1 MWSKRSIFGERSL
14 GPVDWLALTAILAF
28 ALVLTDPSGFL
39 STDVGGKVATLEAM
53 DDRGDVSPDL
63 GYWAEAV
70 DPDGSL
76 YPMWS
81 TVHVNDR
88 WVNVTSLPMLY
99 AMLPLYHVGGA
110 LAAGVVPLAGTV
122 AAAAAAAWLAGE
134 IGGRRRATFWM
145 VGAAS
150 PLTIYALDLWEHSL
164 GVAAM
169 VAAITL
175 SLRASRGEGSWRP
188 AAVAGLLFGLAATMR
203 QEALVYGFVAGV
215 ALIGRLWFLTP
226 RSSLWSRL
234 VRTTPPSGA
243 VALGAL
249 ATMAANTILEHAM
262 IGGVTRTGRSA
273 GTAAAFGS
281 DLGLRWREAIIT
293 GASAFPSSE
302 PLLLVVGIATVA
314 LLVAIGR
321 AALNPDAKA
330 APIGLYTVG
339 LGLIAILLVLDLI
352 VEGGRFIPGL
362 AATTPIA
369 ALGLW
374 GAFREP
380 DRAFVASIALGSLPL
395 VWATQ
400 YTGGAG
406 PQWGGRYILTTGTV
420 LVAIATAV
428 LVGARA
434 RRVLVRVA
442 AVGFAVTFFGV
453 GWTVYRTAS
462 IGTAMEQLA
471 AREETVLVFSDSH
484 LSREGGVHAYREKWL
499 AALTDETRQ
508 EAADALVALGVDRIG
523 YVQHDRGDVPTVLP
537 GWEVVGTDRVRLIG
551 DDYLLVSTQEPI
563 E

>member
-1 MWSKRSIFGERSL
+1 MWSKLSIFGERSV
-14 GPVDWLALTAILAF
+14 GPVDWFVLVSILAF
-28 ALVLTDPSGFL
+28 ALALTDPNGFL
-39 STDVGGKVATLEAM
+39 STDVGGKIATLEAM

-81 TVHVNDR
+81 TTHVDDQ

-99 AMLPLYHVGGA
+99 AMLPLYRFGGP
-110 LAAGVVPLAGTV
+110 LAAGVVPLIGTV

-175 SLRASRGEGSWRP
+175 SLRASRDEGFWRP
-188 AAVAGLLFGLAATMR
+188 AAAAGLLFGVAAAMR

-215 ALIGRLWFLTP
+215 TLIGRLWFFSP
-226 RSSLWSRL
+226 RTSFWSRS
-234 VRTTPPSGA
+234 VRTFFPATA
-243 VALGAL
+243 LVLGAL
-249 ATMAANTILEHAM
+249 TTTAANAILEHAM
-262 IGGVTRTGRSA
+262 IGGIPRTGRSM
-273 GTAAAFGS
+273 GTASAVGS
-281 DLGLRWREAIIT
+281 DLGLRLREAMIT
-293 GASAFPSSE
+293 GASAFPSSD
-302 PLLLVVGIATVA
+302 PLWLLLAVATVV
-314 LLVAIGR
+314 LLVAVGR

-330 APIGLYTVG
+330 APAGLYTLG
-339 LGLIAILLVLDLI
+339 LGLIASLLVLDLV

-362 AATTPIA
+362 AATTPVA
-369 ALGLW
+369 VLGLW
-374 GAFREP
+374 GAFRDP

-400 YTGGAG
+400 FTGGAN

-428 LVGARA
+428 LVEPRA
-434 RRVLVRVA
+434 QRVLARVA
-442 AVGFAVTFFGV
+442 AAGFAITIFGV

-462 IGTAMEQLA
+462 FGAAMDQLA
-471 AREETVLVFSDSH
+471 AREEPVLVFSDSH
-484 LSREGGVHAYREKWL
+484 LSREGGVHAYREEWM
-499 AALTDETRQ
+499 AAPTDETRQ
-508 EAADALVALGVDRIG
+508 EAAHALVALGVDRIG
-523 YVQHDRGDVPTVLP
+523 YVQQERGDDPTVLP
-537 GWEVVGTDRVRLIG
+537 GWEVVGIDRVRLIG
-551 DDYLLVSTQEPI
+551 DLYLLVSTQEPI